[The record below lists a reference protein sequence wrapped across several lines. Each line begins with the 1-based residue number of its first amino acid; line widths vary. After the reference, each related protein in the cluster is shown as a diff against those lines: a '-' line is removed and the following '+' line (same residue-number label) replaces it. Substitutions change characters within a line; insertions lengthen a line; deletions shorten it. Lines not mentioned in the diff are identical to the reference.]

1 MPHADAVKRIAGL
14 PLVSREVMDGLLP
27 ELRAYAFC
35 VTGLDS
41 FDQLA
46 KVQDH
51 IKAVPAG
58 AQTWAKARKE
68 IAAEVAKKFKT
79 PAENVIIFNLES
91 KFGGGRASGLGY
103 IYNHKDSLMKF
114 ETKYKKLRAGLLEK
128 KTTPTSRRLKKE
140 NKNKVKNLR
149 GKAKIEKLKGGD
161 KKKKK

>member
-1 MPHADAVKRIAGL
+1 MTKNLVIRIRKFR
-14 PLVSREVMDGLLP
+14 SNKLLD
-27 ELRAYAFC
+27 RKQFQID
-35 VTGLDS
+35 V
-41 FDQLA
+41 FN
-46 KVQDH
+46 QDH
-51 IKAVPAG
+51 ENAS
-58 AQTWAKARKE
+58 RKE